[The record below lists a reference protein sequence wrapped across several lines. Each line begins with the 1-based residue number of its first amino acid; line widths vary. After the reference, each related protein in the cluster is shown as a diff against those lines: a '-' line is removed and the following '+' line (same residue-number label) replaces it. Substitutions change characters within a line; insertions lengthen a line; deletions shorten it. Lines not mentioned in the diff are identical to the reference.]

1 MLIYLIVVALRN
13 SPKAGYV
20 TQDYHEFIIR
30 S

>member
-13 SPKAGYV
+13 SLEGYV

>member
-1 MLIYLIVVALRN
+1 MLIYLIVVTLRN
-13 SPKAGYV
+13 SPKGYV